1 MGWADTGWAMDDLGY
16 FGPESVTWRLHADPM
31 QWVGGVRALFLMALH
46 PLAMAGVDQHSTYR
60 QDPFGRLQRTG
71 DYLGAVTFGTRA
83 EADRAAA
90 RVRGVHRRVR
100 GVEPESGTPYWA
112 SDAELLL
119 WVHCGEVDS
128 FLTIGRRAG
137 VRVSAA
143 DADRYVAEQVTAA
156 ELAGIPRELAPASVA
171 ELADYFERARP
182 ALRMTTA
189 ARDTAR
195 FLFVPPMPALVQL
208 ATPARLVWGSA
219 AGLAFASLPRWARRL
234 YGLPGLPTTDLGASV
249 TLRWLR
255 AASSVLP
262 ATIREPPAYR
272 AAKERMARTPV
283 RRLTVGT
290 SPARSARPVPG

>member
-1 MGWADTGWAMDDLGY
+1 VGWADTGWAMDDLGY

-100 GVEPESGTPYWA
+100 GVEPETGVPYQA
-112 SDAELLL
+112 SDPELLL
-119 WVHCGEVDS
+119 WVHCGEIDS

-137 VRVSAA
+137 VHVSAA

-156 ELAGIPRELAPASVA
+156 ELVGIPRELVPASVA
-171 ELADYFERARP
+171 ELADYFERTRP
-182 ALRMTTA
+182 ALRMTA
-189 ARDTAR
+189 PARDVAR
-195 FLFVPPMPALVQL
+195 FLFLPPMPAVVQL
-208 ATPARLVWGSA
+208 ATPARAVWVSA
-219 AGLAFASLPRWARRL
+219 AGLAFASLPRWARRI

-272 AAKERMARTPV
+272 AAKQRMALTPV
-283 RRLTVGT
+283 RRLTAAG
-290 SPARSARPVPG
+290 